1 MSHDRIESRR
11 AFMKKL
17 SKFAG
22 VAAFAVT
29 FMTTGANHSV
39 AKPDEDNP
47 PTSCFG
53 CSSGCMVTCVG
64 GCDSDCLYSCYR
76 TCKETCYTYCTG
88 SCDRTCV
95 GACDGSCRGSSY
107 QFRSAIHS
115 QLLNY
120 RLIITVLQQ
129 EKIMSQDK
137 IESRRAFMK
146 KFGKLAGA
154 AAVAAAFMA
163 TGSKDAEAKP
173 SEDKPG
179 TYCYGCEGA
188 CVGCMGSC
196 KGDCAGGC
204 SGCRGVARYD

>member
-1 MSHDRIESRR
+1 
-11 AFMKKL
+11 
-17 SKFAG
+17 
-22 VAAFAVT
+22 
-29 FMTTGANHSV
+29 
-39 AKPDEDNP
+39 
-47 PTSCFG
+47 
-53 CSSGCMVTCVG
+53 
-64 GCDSDCLYSCYR
+64 
-76 TCKETCYTYCTG
+76 
-88 SCDRTCV
+88 
-95 GACDGSCRGSSY
+95 
-107 QFRSAIHS
+107 
-115 QLLNY
+115 
-120 RLIITVLQQ
+120 
-129 EKIMSQDK
+129 
-137 IESRRAFMK
+137 MK